1 MIYKSLNN
9 GEKEHYKLESIQT
22 NNKQTN
28 SFVIDAFI
36 ECVRLDQDPLVSGND
51 ALSSLKVIFGILEAA
66 ETNRVVTV

>member
-9 GEKEHYKLESIQT
+9 GEKEHYKLEGIQT

-36 ECVRLDQDPLVSGND
+36 ECVRLDQDPLVSGHD
-51 ALSSLKVIFGILEAA
+51 ALSSLKVILGILEAA